1 MSELSLTTT
10 KSPLSFPKTFNQ
22 GKAGMINKEAIL
34 KCIEYTMDQ
43 YQQKMTKSLG
53 DWEPLVDASE
63 KLLAGKV
70 VKDNELPPPIRPLV
84 KMMKLIMEVT
94 KESEWDWSNPAI
106 QEIFKDKAES
116 QIYKIFTESIVGIVF
131 SIMRT
136 VEIGTLVE
144 VGTGPGQVTSGLCK
158 QMIESEIN
166 TPIVISDRAPSIS
179 QTGKNL
185 RKSFPSLTINDFIW
199 DIGENPPK
207 GLTNALTKPVLLFE
221 RFCLPYAGY
230 SAIDKIGPIA
240 DILVLEDDL
249 NLTGKKEAPDLL
261 YEKIGAKFLTFKEA
275 KKYLGKHFSL
285 IHTCDK
291 KTIESINA
299 FVTTFTLAVK

>member
-1 MSELSLTTT
+1 
-10 KSPLSFPKTFNQ
+10 
-22 GKAGMINKEAIL
+22 MINKEAIL
-34 KCIEYTMDQ
+34 ECIEDPMDQ
-43 YQQKMTKSLG
+43 YQQNMTKALG
-53 DWEPLVDASE
+53 DWKPLVDASE

-70 VKDNELPPPIRPLV
+70 VRDDELPHAFRPMV
-84 KMMKLIMEVT
+84 KMMRLIMEVT

-116 QIYKIFTESIVGIVF
+116 QIYKIFTEAIVGIVS
-131 SIMRT
+131 SIMKT
-136 VEIGTLVE
+136 VKTGTLVE
-144 VGTGPGQVTSGLCK
+144 VGTGPGQVTSSLCE
-158 QMIESEIN
+158 QMVKNNIDI
-166 TPIVISDRAPSIS
+166 PLVISDRAPSIS
-179 QTGKNL
+179 QTGENL
-185 RKSFPSLTINDFIW
+185 RKSFPSLTINDFVW
-199 DIGENPPK
+199 DIGESPPK
-207 GLTNALTKPVLLFE
+207 ELTDALTKPVLLFE

-240 DILVLEDDL
+240 DILIIEDDL

-291 KTIESINA
+291 KTIESISA
-299 FVTTFTLAVK
+299 LVTTFTLAIK

>member
-1 MSELSLTTT
+1 
-10 KSPLSFPKTFNQ
+10 
-22 GKAGMINKEAIL
+22 MINKEAIL
-34 KCIEYTMDQ
+34 ECIEDPMDQ
-43 YQQKMTKSLG
+43 YQQNMTKALG
-53 DWEPLVDASE
+53 DWKPLVDASE

-70 VKDNELPPPIRPLV
+70 VRDDELPPAFRPMV
-84 KMMKLIMEVT
+84 KMMRLIMEVT

-116 QIYKIFTESIVGIVF
+116 QIYKIFTEAIVGIVS
-131 SIMRT
+131 SIMKT
-136 VEIGTLVE
+136 VKIGTLVE
-144 VGTGPGQVTSGLCK
+144 VGTGPGQVTSSLCK
-158 QMIESEIN
+158 QMVKNNIDI
-166 TPIVISDRAPSIS
+166 PLVISDRAPSIS
-179 QTGKNL
+179 QTGENL
-185 RKSFPSLTINDFIW
+185 RKSFPSLTINDFVW
-199 DIGENPPK
+199 DIGESPPK
-207 GLTNALTKPVLLFE
+207 ELTDALTKPVLLFE

-240 DILVLEDDL
+240 DILIIEDDL

-261 YEKIGAKFLTFKEA
+261 YEKIGANFLTFKEA

-299 FVTTFTLAVK
+299 FVTTFTLAIK